1 MSWTRR
7 WRAWRT
13 RSERARL
20 EDEIAEA
27 LARGDSGRAA
37 SNARRCVDVLTQVAP
52 DHPDLPVARYA
63 LAAALLAAGDAEGAD
78 NEGALALASLPVPPP
93 ADLPRALVLELLASA
108 AEKRGEAAALEQRL
122 RALVEEAE
130 RGSHG
135 APRDLAIAT
144 ASTRLGLALARAGRA
159 DDAWPHLARA
169 AALRNARLDAS
180 DLLRAEAL
188 HNAATHRLGGAP
200 LEEAAARFEE
210 AIAAAAAAGD
220 RGRELEEAA
229 LHNLGVLREEQG
241 RDDDARQA
249 WESALERRQARLGPD
264 HPSLRATLVR
274 LAQVRQ
280 RTGSTLQAGVLYERA
295 HRLAR
300 AELGDDHE
308 IVRALGALRRDAL
321 GGREDR

>member
-13 RSERARL
+13 RSERAGL
-20 EDEIAEA
+20 EDEIAAA
-27 LARGDSGRAA
+27 LARGDADQAA
-37 SNARRCVDVLTQVAP
+37 STARRCVGLLTQIDP
-52 DHPDLPVARYA
+52 EHPDLPVARYA

-78 NEGALALASLPVPPP
+78 REGQRALAALPTPPP
-93 ADLPRALVLELLASA
+93 ADLPRVLLLELLASA
-108 AEKRGEAAALEQRL
+108 AEKQAESTALEQRL

-130 RGSHG
+130 RQPHG

-169 AALRNARLDAS
+169 AALRKSRLPPG
-180 DLLRAEAL
+180 DLQRAEAL

-220 RGRELEEAA
+220 RGRELEETA
-229 LHNLGVLREEQG
+229 LHNLGALREEQG
-241 RDDDARQA
+241 RDDDARRA
-249 WESALERRQARLGPD
+249 WESALERRQARLGHD

-274 LAQVRQ
+274 LAQLRQ
-280 RTGSTLQAGVLYERA
+280 RTGSTLQAGVLLERA

-300 AELGDDHE
+300 AELGDDHD
-308 IVRALGALRRDAL
+308 IVRALGHLRRDAL
-321 GGREDR
+321 GGGEDR